1 MHGEIIIP
9 IRFRSIV
16 TKLFKKQSVQVKLVG
31 EEFNYWLKQFLHTP
45 VSAAW
50 PMPNISQTTYNDLF
64 NFLEQGK
71 IHLNNAQIQLL
82 YTQCVYGYYLEL
94 FYQTYMVEY
103 LSGRVTQ
110 TFKVILKEN
119 FNISD
124 SYGRRLQWVGKLW
137 AEYGKIGQLSM
148 TLNEFYSHRQQVD
161 SLFRNYPH
169 LASEWKIIVAPN
181 NSNSSNQNIST
192 NHLSVPKFT
201 YSPTNPFFELLKNGS
216 VNMETS

>member
-1 MHGEIIIP
+1 
-9 IRFRSIV
+9 
-16 TKLFKKQSVQVKLVG
+16 
-31 EEFNYWLKQFLHTP
+31 
-45 VSAAW
+45 
-50 PMPNISQTTYNDLF
+50 MPDISQTTYNDLF
-64 NFLEQGK
+64 KFLEQGK

-103 LSGRVTQ
+103 LSGRVPQ

-124 SYGRRLQWVGKLW
+124 SYGRRLRWVGKLW
-137 AEYGKIGQLSM
+137 GEHGKIGQLSM

-181 NSNSSNQNIST
+181 NSNYSNQNISK
-192 NHLSVPKFT
+192 NHSSVPKFT
-201 YSPTNPFFELLKNGS
+201 YSATNPFFELLKNGS
-216 VNMETS
+216 VSMETS